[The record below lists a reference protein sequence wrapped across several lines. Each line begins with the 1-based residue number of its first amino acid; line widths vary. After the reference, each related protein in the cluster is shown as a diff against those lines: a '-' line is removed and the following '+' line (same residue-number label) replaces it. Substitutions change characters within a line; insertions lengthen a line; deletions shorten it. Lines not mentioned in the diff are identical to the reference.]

1 MTGKSE
7 TGLEHAIRARI
18 AETGPMDVADYMA
31 MCLGDPDFGYY
42 ATRDPFGGDGDFT
55 TAPEISGLFGEM
67 CGLYLAHMY
76 EIAGQPRDGS
86 LLELGPGRGTLMR
99 DMRHVWARLMPDLA
113 NAPVHLVETSPTLCK
128 LQERT
133 LADGADGVDLT
144 WHQDVDTALESCN
157 GPIFGVANEFFD
169 ALPVAQRVMQGGR
182 WHDRQVGVKDDR
194 LCYVVGAASGS
205 EDDALP
211 EAPAEGTVAELCPA
225 ASDIITKLGA
235 ALVQH
240 GGAILIIDYGR
251 NGNPGDSLQAVNDH
265 RAVDPLEMP
274 GEADLSHW
282 VDFTALAAAAGK
294 AGARLVGPVPQGRF
308 LMQIG
313 LGARAE
319 QAGLHAE
326 PEARRDL
333 LSAVDRLTSPAQ
345 MGEVFKVALLLP
357 PGGGTPPGFHRE
369 EG

>member
-42 ATRDPFGGDGDFT
+42 ATRDPFGGDGDFI

-76 EIAGQPRDGS
+76 EISGQPRDFS

-113 NAPVHLVETSPTLCK
+113 GAPVQLVETSPTLRK
-128 LQERT
+128 LQEQT
-133 LADGADGVDLT
+133 LGGGIDLA
-144 WHQDVDTALESCN
+144 WHQDVDTALASCG

-169 ALPVAQRVMQGGR
+169 ALPVAQRVMQAGR
-182 WHDRQVGVKDDR
+182 WHERQVGMKDDR
-194 LCYVVGAASGS
+194 LCYVVGPANDS
-205 EDDALP
+205 EDAALP

-225 ASDIITKLGA
+225 AYDIMTKLGA
-235 ALVQH
+235 ALAQD
-240 GGAILIIDYGR
+240 GGAILIIDYGC

-265 RAVDPLEMP
+265 RAVDPLEVP

-282 VDFTALAAAAGK
+282 VDFAALSAAASK

-357 PGGGTPPGFHRE
+357 PGEGTPPGFHQE

>member
-1 MTGKSE
+1 
-7 TGLEHAIRARI
+7 
-18 AETGPMDVADYMA
+18 
-31 MCLGDPDFGYY
+31 
-42 ATRDPFGGDGDFT
+42 
-55 TAPEISGLFGEM
+55 
-67 CGLYLAHMY
+67 
-76 EIAGQPRDGS
+76 
-86 LLELGPGRGTLMR
+86 MR
-99 DMRHVWARLMPDLA
+99 DMRHVWAMLMPDLA
-113 NAPVHLVETSPTLCK
+113 TAPVRFVETSPTLRE
-128 LQERT
+128 LQRHP
-133 LADGADGVDLT
+133 LGDGVDLT
-144 WHQDVDTALESCN
+144 WYQDVEAALQSCG

-169 ALPVAQRVMQGGR
+169 ALPVTQQVMEGGR
-182 WHDRQVGVKDDR
+182 WHDRQVGIKDDR
-194 LCYVVGAASGS
+194 LCYVLGPASGGA
-205 EDDALP
+205 DPALP
-211 EAPAEGTVAELCPA
+211 DAPEDGAIAELCPA
-225 ASDIITKLGA
+225 ASGIIAVLGA
-235 ALVQH
+235 ALARR

-251 NGNPGDSLQAVNDH
+251 DGNPGDSLQAVHDH
-265 RAVDPLEMP
+265 RAVDPLEAP

-282 VDFTALAAAAGK
+282 VDFAALAAAASK

-357 PGGGTPPGFHRE
+357 PGEGTPVGFQKE